1 MQRPPSPEDD
11 LSTPTAEPRN
21 QRRLPLDGIR
31 ILDLTSVVVG
41 PACTARLAQFGANII
56 KVESPE
62 GDLMRTLGGESPTG
76 QHSGAYLHLNRGK
89 RNICI
94 DLKNAAATD
103 VIDRLLAWADVVI
116 TNMRPGAL
124 KRLGLDAAS
133 ARATRPL
140 LVHCLI
146 SGYGT
151 DGPYAGEPAYDSV
164 LQGVSGIAG
173 LLGARSGTAEYV
185 PLLLCDHVTGEI
197 AAGAV
202 MAAIIERHTTG
213 LGSSLEV
220 PMFET
225 MAAFVLQE
233 HLARQSF
240 DPPLGPPGDPRL
252 LTPHNRPV
260 ETADGAVSV
269 TVNTDAQVRAFLALT
284 ERTEVLSDPRFQDPG
299 ARGRHQVEWLAI
311 RSAPLRERTTAA
323 WLDAFK
329 AADIPA
335 QPCHSL
341 ESLLDDPHLRE
352 VGLIDFD
359 HHPTEGP
366 VAAIRSTI
374 SIDGVYASAPQVASP
389 RGWDALAVLAE
400 IGFSES
406 ETSDLISRG
415 AVPATPGPRANAP
428 SSAS

>member
-62 GDLMRTLGGESPTG
+62 GDLMRTLGGQSPTG

-94 DLKNAAATD
+94 DLKNAVANE

-133 ARATRPL
+133 ARATRPRL
-140 LVHCLI
+140 IHCLI

-202 MAAIIERHTTG
+202 MAAIIERQTTG
-213 LGSSLEV
+213 QGSSLEV

-233 HLARQSF
+233 HLARRSF

-269 TVNTDAQVRAFLALT
+269 DSRTPALAEGTKWSGWRSAVRPFVNERRPHGSRHSRPQTFRRSRATAWSRCLAMPTCAMSASSTSTTIRQKAPSL
-284 ERTEVLSDPRFQDPG
+284 
-299 ARGRHQVEWLAI
+299 
-311 RSAPLRERTTAA
+311 RSAPLSPSTAPTRQRGRWRA
-323 WLDAFK
+323 RVAGTRWLYS
-329 AADIPA
+329 P
-335 QPCHSL
+335 
-341 ESLLDDPHLRE
+341 
-352 VGLIDFD
+352 
-359 HHPTEGP
+359 
-366 VAAIRSTI
+366 RS
-374 SIDGVYASAPQVASP
+374 ASATARP
-389 RGWDALAVLAE
+389 
-400 IGFSES
+400 
-406 ETSDLISRG
+406 LI
-415 AVPATPGPRANAP
+415 
-428 SSAS
+428 

>member
-1 MQRPPSPEDD
+1 VYRSSRPVRSEHHQGR
-11 LSTPTAEPRN
+11 EPRG
-21 QRRLPLDGIR
+21 RFDA
-31 ILDLTSVVVG
+31 DLG
-41 PACTARLAQFGANII
+41 R
-56 KVESPE
+56 
-62 GDLMRTLGGESPTG
+62 
-76 QHSGAYLHLNRGK
+76 
-89 RNICI
+89 
-94 DLKNAAATD
+94 
-103 VIDRLLAWADVVI
+103 
-116 TNMRPGAL
+116 
-124 KRLGLDAAS
+124 
-133 ARATRPL
+133 RATRPRL
-140 LVHCLI
+140 IHCLI

-151 DGPYAGEPAYDSV
+151 DGPYASEPAYDSV
-164 LQGVSGIAG
+164 PQGVSGIAG
-173 LLGARSGTAEYV
+173 LLGARGGAAEYV
-185 PLLLCDHVTGEI
+185 PLLPCDHVTGEI

-213 LGSSLEV
+213 QGSSLEV

-252 LTPHNRPV
+252 LTSHNRPV
-260 ETADGAVSV
+260 ETADGAVPV

-284 ERTEVLSDPRFQDPG
+284 ERTELLSDPRFQDPG

-323 WLDAFK
+323 WLAAFK

-406 ETSDLISRG
+406 ETSDLISCG